1 MEISG
6 KTLYRGFGKT
16 VGRSEFSSRNGGW
29 QKSQARQ
36 QRANVSFGCTL
47 LDGTVFSRLD
57 FLSNQIIEGV
67 PCGRWTRSGPRR
79 RPVKRPSGT

>member
-1 MEISG
+1 M
-6 KTLYRGFGKT
+6 
-16 VGRSEFSSRNGGW
+16 GRSEFSTWNGGW

-57 FLSNQIIEGV
+57 FLSNQSIEGV
-67 PCGRWTRSGPRR
+67 PSDQLPRSGPRR
-79 RPVKRPSGT
+79 WPVKRPSGT